1 MPKPQDAEYNKLQWL
16 NKKLARAED
25 YCRPYFERAKRHYKL
40 YRFGSA
46 VDDKDWPYVNRVR
59 SKDIMA
65 FVEDTAAMMVQTL
78 FGSIPFYSVIPRETT
93 QFERMF
99 RGIDSTLISHQV
111 EKCLEYQIQHEDTEF
126 LDEMIDYFKAGGI
139 FGTSYVGVFP
149 KFVNG
154 VYARPL
160 IRTIDFWDILP
171 VTNAKRI
178 SKTRGVFLR
187 EWMTM
192 EEITDGADQGKYKNG
207 DVLKKFVSTTDNK
220 WHKELLADI
229 GIETYDV
236 DPDEI
241 EVIHYFSGGHVI
253 SMASRAVIIRDS
265 SEAVKNQLGQDQVV
279 KPFPFDQP
287 VVQYKYTPMPNEWF
301 GMGIPEILEVL
312 QEDKNLVRSARR
324 DNIDLCINKV
334 LKAKANADI
343 NFDLI
348 KFYPG
353 AIWPLENLNDI
364 DAVDIGDVTQS
375 AYMEEEKI
383 RFDMENALSM
393 FGYARGMTP
402 THEER
407 PTTVIKLQQASMNR
421 VDLAVKLAEF
431 NSLQAIATRVIM
443 LTRRYMP
450 QQTYEAIIGEPDAG
464 FYKMSEEDIRKF
476 YLIKPIGSSVTHV
489 KEIRQNQMAYA
500 GQMLMQM
507 AQIGP
512 MNPEPFMINFLPYI
526 KEALKTADIKNAD
539 QIVMTQQNMMMGQ
552 QMMGPQMPPQQNEM
566 QQLQQVPYGG
576 QSNGM
581 QG

>member
-1 MPKPQDAEYNKLQWL
+1 MPRPNDAEYNKLQWL
-16 NKKLARAED
+16 NKKLAKAED

-46 VDDKDWPYVNRVR
+46 ISDADWPYVNRVR

-78 FGSIPFYSVIPRETT
+78 FGSYPFYSVLPRETT

-99 RGIDSTLISHQV
+99 RGIDSTAIAKQL

-149 KFVNG
+149 KFING

-160 IRTIDFWDILP
+160 IRTVDFWDILP
-171 VTNAKRI
+171 ITNAKRI

-192 EEITDGADQGKYKNG
+192 EEIKEGAGQGKFKNA
-207 DVLKKFVSTTDNK
+207 DELQKLVSTTDNQ
-220 WHKELLADI
+220 WHKELLSDC
-229 GIETYDV
+229 GIENYEV
-236 DPDEI
+236 DPEEI
-241 EVIHYFSGGHVI
+241 EVIHYFTGGHVI
-253 SMASRAVIIRDS
+253 SMASRAVVIRDS
-265 SEAVKNQLGQDQVV
+265 SEGVQNQLGQQQVV

-287 VVQYKYTPMPNEWF
+287 IVQYKYTPMPNEWF

-312 QEDKNLVRSARR
+312 QEDKNLIRSARR
-324 DNIDLCINKV
+324 DNIDLCINKII
-334 LKAKANADI
+334 KAKANSDI

-364 DAVDIGDVTQS
+364 DAVEIGDVTQS
-375 AYMEEEKI
+375 AYMEEDKI

-450 QQTYEAIIGEPDAG
+450 QQVYEAIVGEPDAG
-464 FYKMSEEDIRKF
+464 FYRLGEEEIRKF
-476 YLIKPIGSSVTHV
+476 YLVKPMGSSITHI
-489 KEIRQNQMAYA
+489 KELRQQQMQYA
-500 GQMLMQM
+500 GQLLMQ
-507 AQIGP
+507 AAPIGP
-512 MNPEPFMINFLPYI
+512 YQP
-526 KEALKTADIKNAD
+526 
-539 QIVMTQQNMMMGQ
+539 
-552 QMMGPQMPPQQNEM
+552 
-566 QQLQQVPYGG
+566 
-576 QSNGM
+576 
-581 QG
+581 

>member
-1 MPKPQDAEYNKLQWL
+1 MARPNDVEYKKLQWL
-16 NKKLARAED
+16 NKKLSKAEE

-46 VDDKDWPYVNRVR
+46 VSDADWPYVNRVR

-78 FGSIPFYSVIPRETT
+78 FGSYPFYAVLPRETT
-93 QFERMF
+93 QFERTF
-99 RGIDSTLISHQV
+99 RGIDSTKIAAQL

-154 VYARPL
+154 EYARPL
-160 IRTIDFWDILP
+160 IRTVDFWDILP
-171 VTNAKRI
+171 ITNAKRI

-192 EEITDGADQGKYKNG
+192 EEITEGAGKGKFKNG
-207 DVLKKFVSTTDNK
+207 ESIKELGSTATNK
-220 WHKELLADI
+220 WHQEILSDC
-229 GIETYDV
+229 GIENYEV
-236 DPDEI
+236 DPEEI
-241 EVIHYFSGGHVI
+241 EVIHYFTGGHVI
-253 SMASRAVIIRDS
+253 TMAARSVIIKDS
-265 SEAVKNQLGQDQVV
+265 SEGITNQLGQQQVV
-279 KPFPFDQP
+279 NPFPFDQP
-287 VVQYKYTPMPNEWF
+287 IVQYKYTPMPNEWF

-324 DNIDLCINKV
+324 DNIDLCINKI
-334 LKAKANADI
+334 LKAKANSDI

-364 DAVDIGDVTQS
+364 DTVEIGDVTQS
-375 AYMEEEKI
+375 AYMEEDKI

-431 NSLQAIATRVIM
+431 NSLQAIATRVIL
-443 LTRRYMP
+443 LTRRYMT
-450 QQTYEAIIGEPDAG
+450 QQTYEAIVGEPDAG
-464 FYKMSEEDIRKF
+464 FYRLSEEDIRKF
-476 YLIKPIGSSVTHV
+476 YLVKPMGSSITHI
-489 KEIRQNQMAYA
+489 KELRQQQMQYA
-500 GQMLMQM
+500 GQLLMQ
-507 AQIGP
+507 AAPIGP
-512 MNPEPFMINFLPYI
+512 FNPEPFMVNFLPYV
-526 KEALKTADIKNAD
+526 KEALKVADIKNSD
-539 QIVMTQQNMMMGQ
+539 QIIMTQQNMMMGQ
-552 QMMGPQMPPQQNEM
+552 QMMQAPPQPQEL
-566 QQLQQVPYGG
+566 QQLQQIPYGG
-576 QSNGM
+576 QPNGV